1 MTVSKPRM
9 DRDSLP
15 PNVANLSHWPT
26 IDLALLDEDDADR
39 VARRIQAVRA
49 YIEGQPVGILSKQ
62 AGVPRQEVYRL
73 ANRCMKLHPDGRIWG
88 FRALL
93 PACRITPYVRTATI
107 DGSRPSQQGGAA
119 GALTMLFDRYPTIQK
134 AVDSLFLKK
143 VKEHVV
149 QESRMPV
156 KAIHKYFIEKCKEAG
171 LTARHYPLNMNH
183 RGRRALSSYLK
194 RLFKSN
200 LKQAVKARHG
210 DDAAR
215 ALASREAGPDSI
227 VTRPFERVEFDG
239 HRIDAVFAIDLPNP
253 YGGIQRLVLDRL
265 WLLAIIDVKTRAI
278 LGYTLVLNPEY
289 NAEDV
294 LRCVKHALTPW
305 SPMTLTIPGLKYTK
319 GSGLPSGVYA
329 ECAWALWDELWFD
342 NAKANLADAVRS
354 NLRRVVGCA
363 INAGPVK
370 TPQRRPFIERLFQT
384 LEENGF
390 HRLPST
396 TGNGPDDP
404 RRDDPEAAALR
415 WNISYQH
422 LVELTDV
429 LIARYNAEPHTG
441 LGNRSPLEMLEY
453 FIVNEGCEFRA
464 APEQKRQ
471 DLALLHIRVVRCIR
485 GDVTQGKCPYV
496 EFEGVRY
503 YNDVLRHSPDLVGEH
518 LSLLVD
524 PDDLRCVTAYL
535 EDGREFGVLTAHG
548 LWGRTPHTLTVRKA
562 IHKLRA
568 RKLIFYTD
576 NEDPI
581 LVYMD
586 FLNQRAATSKLARGQ
601 SAKLLA
607 GLRAVPS
614 TQPTSSIA
622 DVTDSNPPA
631 SSRTVYTPAM
641 RKTRLD

>member
-15 PNVANLSHWPT
+15 PNVTNLSHWPT
-26 IDLALLDEDDADR
+26 IDLALLDENDADR
-39 VARRIQAVRA
+39 VTRRIQAVRA
-49 YIEGQPVGILSKQ
+49 YIEGQPVGVLSKQ
-62 AGVPRQEVYRL
+62 AAVPRQEVYRL
-73 ANRCMKLHPDGRIWG
+73 AKRCMKLHPDGRIWG

-156 KAIHKYFIEKCKEAG
+156 KTIHKYFIEKCKEAG

-239 HRIDAVFAIDLPNP
+239 HRIDAVCTIDLPNP
-253 YGGIQRLVLDRL
+253 YGGIQQLVLDRL

-294 LRCVKHALTPW
+294 LRCIKHALTPW
-305 SPMTLTIPGLKYTK
+305 RPMTLTIPGLKYTK
-319 GSGLPSGVYA
+319 GSGLPSGVHA

-354 NLRRVVGCA
+354 NLSRVVGCA

-464 APEQKRQ
+464 VPEQKRQ

-581 LVYMD
+581 LVYMN
-586 FLNQRAATSKLARGQ
+586 FLNQQAATSKLARGQ

-607 GLRAVPS
+607 GLQAVPS

-622 DVTDSNPPA
+622 DVTESNPPM

>member
-1 MTVSKPRM
+1 
-9 DRDSLP
+9 
-15 PNVANLSHWPT
+15 
-26 IDLALLDEDDADR
+26 
-39 VARRIQAVRA
+39 
-49 YIEGQPVGILSKQ
+49 
-62 AGVPRQEVYRL
+62 
-73 ANRCMKLHPDGRIWG
+73 
-88 FRALL
+88 
-93 PACRITPYVRTATI
+93 
-107 DGSRPSQQGGAA
+107 
-119 GALTMLFDRYPTIQK
+119 MLFDRYPTIQK

-156 KAIHKYFIEKCKEAG
+156 KTIHKYFIEKCKEAG

-239 HRIDAVFAIDLPNP
+239 HRIDAVCTIDLPNP
-253 YGGIQRLVLDRL
+253 YGGIQQLVLDRL

-294 LRCVKHALTPW
+294 LRCIKHALTPW
-305 SPMTLTIPGLKYTK
+305 RPMTLTIPGLKYTK
-319 GSGLPSGVYA
+319 GSGLPSGVHA

-354 NLRRVVGCA
+354 NLSRVVGCA

-464 APEQKRQ
+464 VPEQKRQ

-581 LVYMD
+581 LVYMN
-586 FLNQRAATSKLARGQ
+586 FLNQQAATSKLARGQ

-607 GLRAVPS
+607 GLQAVPS

-622 DVTDSNPPA
+622 DVTESNPPM